1 MAITLDGS
9 NGITTDIASNES
21 ATFNRDTTDGDIII
35 LQKDNATVGSIGTK
49 SDRLFIGDDSF
60 GGLAFSNGVST
71 VFPADSSGSPSDNT
85 HDLGTSSNRFKDLY
99 LSGGVYL
106 GGTGAANHLD
116 DYEEGTWTPEY
127 YAGGSTMTAT
137 YDNVVYGT
145 YQKIGNAVYF
155 NGCIR
160 TDSITVGS
168 SGDTLQISGLPFA
181 PVSGTYGGGT
191 ERWAVTIGRAIT
203 FPSINPQFALV
214 GLGVARI
221 ELYQDSNSNISIQA
235 NGVSNTANSNTI
247 EFSGMYRTA

>member
-1 MAITLDGS
+1 MSELLVNTIKKADGTGSLTVPAESGTVVVKDGS
-9 NGITTDIASNES
+9 NDVTLNNIT
-21 ATFNRDTTDGDIII
+21 AT
-35 LQKDNATVGSIGTK
+35 
-49 SDRLFIGDDSF
+49 
-60 GGLAFSNGVST
+60 
-71 VFPADSSGSPSDNT
+71 
-85 HDLGTSSNRFKDLY
+85 
-99 LSGGVYL
+99 GVYL
-106 GGTGAANHLD
+106 GGTGAANYLD

-168 SGDTLQISGLPFA
+168 SSDNLQISGLPFA

-191 ERWAVTIGRAIT
+191 ERWAVTIGRSIS
-203 FPSINPQFALV
+203 FPSINPQFAGV
-214 GLGVARI
+214 GFGVARI
-221 ELYQDSNSNISIQA
+221 ELYQDSNSNITIKA
-235 NGVSNTANSNTI
+235 NGVSNNANSNTI

>member
-106 GGTGAANHLD
+106 GGTTSPNYLD
-116 DYEEGTWTPEY
+116 DYEEGEFSGALTLGSGTVTLAASSDTLEY
-127 YAGGSTMTAT
+127 T
-137 YDNVVYGT
+137 
-145 YQKIGNAVYF
+145 KIGRVVTIT
-155 NGCIR
+155 GLLR
-160 TDSITVGS
+160 VDSVSSPSGS
-168 SGDTLQISGLPFA
+168 VSISLPFA
-181 PVSGTYGGGT
+181 VSSVVGSGVENTARSFVGFNVSNNLNVNNFVLVAAENESNLNIFNASGTSLST
-191 ERWAVTIGRAIT
+191 
-203 FPSINPQFALV
+203 SNV
-214 GLGVARI
+214 G
-221 ELYQDSNSNISIQA
+221 ESFKSNS
-235 NGVSNTANSNTI
+235 TI
-247 EFSGMYRTA
+247 AINFSYRVA